1 MEQIINVVVQN
12 GLGVASFIALIWFM
26 NTSLKDMN
34 KTMSDIAATLI
45 QIQLNL
51 SQLNGRV
58 DDLEEKNNKSEVI

>member
-1 MEQIINVVVQN
+1 MEEIINVVVQN

-51 SQLNGRV
+51 SQLNSRV
-58 DDLEEKNNKSEVI
+58 DDLEEKEK